1 MSADLVISGYVRIA
15 KQDLDGARLLN
26 RAANRNAAYLCE
38 QAAEKLIR
46 AVLTSEGIQG
56 GVRHELPDMVAKIT
70 DENPVKPLLRAIEH
84 LDAYATAYRYPSP
97 RGRVKTAP
105 TPADIDQDIVKIDD
119 ALVEIAAR
127 FAIDLSKLDGPA
139 GKPDPIR

>member
-1 MSADLVISGYVRIA
+1 MSVGTG
-15 KQDLDGARLLN
+15 DLDGARLLN

-70 DENPVKPLLRAIEH
+70 DANPVKPLLHAIEH
-84 LDAYATAYRYPSP
+84 LDAYATAYRYPSMGLP
-97 RGRVKTAP
+97 ASPIRSVNAREAGALREVVKP
-105 TPADIDQDIVKIDD
+105 LDQRP
-119 ALVEIAAR
+119 R
-127 FAIDLSKLDGPA
+127 FAALAK
-139 GKPDPIR
+139 